1 MKYVITGGT
10 GQIGSQLVDDLVQD
24 GHEVIVLTR
33 SPNKRR
39 SSTPSEA
46 TLVEWDAASASGWAE
61 HADGADAIINF
72 AGENLAGGSFIP
84 KRWTSARKQEIMESR
99 VQAGQA
105 VVEAVRGAA
114 NKPPLV
120 VQASASGYYGT
131 NKSQDSKTEGD
142 PAGDDWLAHVCQQ
155 WEQATEAVEE
165 MGVRRLILR
174 TGLILDSAEGVLPRL
189 VLPFKLFAGG
199 KFGSGRQ
206 YYPWI
211 HIQDEIRAI
220 RFLMDQEESS
230 GAYNLS
236 APNPATNQD
245 FARTLGRVMNRPAW
259 LPVPD
264 FAMRL
269 ALGEVSTLVLGGQQ
283 MVPDRLEQLGFEF
296 KYPTLER
303 ALSDQLG

>member
-10 GQIGSQLVDDLVQD
+10 GQIGSHLVEDLVQD

-33 SPNKRR
+33 NPNSRR
-39 SSTPSEA
+39 SSTPADA
-46 TLVEWDAASASGWAE
+46 TLVQWDAESASGWAE

-84 KRWTSARKQEIMESR
+84 KRWTSARKQEILESR
-99 VQAGQA
+99 LQAGQA
-105 VVEAVRGAA
+105 VVEAIRGAA
-114 NKPPLV
+114 NKPALV

-131 NKSQDSKTEGD
+131 NQGKESKTEGD

-155 WEQATEAVEE
+155 WEQATETVEE
-165 MGVRRLILR
+165 MGVRRITLR
-174 TGLILDSAEGVLPRL
+174 TGLILDSEEGVLPRL

-220 RFLMDQEESS
+220 RFLMDQEESR

-245 FARTLGRVMNRPAW
+245 FARTLGWVMNRPAW
-259 LPVPD
+259 IPVPG
-264 FAMRL
+264 FAMKL
-269 ALGEVSTLVLGGQQ
+269 ALGEVSTLVLNGQR
-283 MVPDRLEQLGFEF
+283 MVPSRLQEAGFEF
-296 KYPTLER
+296 KHPTLEA
-303 ALSDQLG
+303 ALKDLLR